1 MAINIQLYEQQIEFL
16 LAEEHYLAI
25 VAGIGSGKSVVG
37 AVRALLAS
45 QGQIGRQR
53 ITTPN
58 LGIVTAPTYPMLR
71 DATIRTFL
79 ELAGPAVSDYNKSE
93 HLARMVNGSEVLF
106 RSTDNP
112 EHLRGPN
119 AAWWWGDEA
128 ALSSPLT
135 PKIMRGRLRQFGKQ
149 GYSWLTTTPRGRN
162 WIYQRFVQQPGTDTR
177 LIRAATW
184 QNPFLDEEF
193 ILSLMEE
200 YSGDYARQELEGAF
214 VAFEGLIYALFSR
227 DTHITRRTYQP
238 KDFAYLVGGIDHGFA
253 NPGVMLIGGV
263 DGDGR
268 IRIVHE
274 EYVRRRRIEEWA
286 TVGQQ
291 LNAIWNVRTW
301 FADPSEP
308 DYIRQYREAGLNV
321 VPADNTVNAGIQ
333 GVQNRLVLPPGGEP
347 RLLLTEAAPYCAS
360 EFEQY
365 QWLENAQG
373 VKDQPRKANDHALD
387 ALRYLVR
394 GVDLEMGA
402 TRFEVTASRYAG

>member
-1 MAINIQLYEQQIEFL
+1 VAINIQLYEQQLEFL
-16 LAEEHYLAI
+16 LADDHYLAM
-25 VAGIGSGKSVVG
+25 VAGIGSGKSLVG

-45 QGQIGRQR
+45 QGQVGSQR
-53 ITTPN
+53 ISTPN
-58 LGIVTAPTYPMLR
+58 LGIVTAPTYPLLR

-79 ELAGPAVSDYNKSE
+79 DIAGPAVADFNKSE
-93 HLARMVNGSEVLF
+93 HLARMRNGSEVLF
-106 RSTDNP
+106 RSTHDP
-112 EHLRGPN
+112 ENLRGPN
-119 AAWWWGDEA
+119 ASWWWGDEA
-128 ALSSPLT
+128 ALSTALT
-135 PKIMRGRLRQFGKQ
+135 PKIMLGRLRQFGKQ

-162 WIYQRFVQQPGTDTR
+162 WIYQRFIQQPGRDTR
-177 LIRAATW
+177 LIKAATW
-184 QNPFLDEEF
+184 QNPFLDEDF
-193 ILSLMEE
+193 IRSLMEE
-200 YSGDYARQELEGAF
+200 YSGDFARQELEGAF

-227 DTHITRRTYQP
+227 ESHVTNRAYQP
-238 KDFAYLVGGIDHGFA
+238 GQFKYLVGGIDHGFA

-268 IRIVHE
+268 ITVVHE
-274 EYVRRRRIEEWA
+274 EYVRRRRIEEWV

-291 LNAIWNVRTW
+291 LNQIWNVRTW

-333 GVQNRLVLPPGGEP
+333 GVQNRLVVRADGAP
-347 RLLLTEAAPYCAS
+347 RLQLTAAAAYCAS

-394 GVDLEMGA
+394 GVDLEMGQ